1 MCGIC
6 GFISQKHISLSKLK
20 EMNDTMYHRGPNDS
34 GEEIVQI
41 EDGFYLGLAHRR
53 LSILDLSSLGHQPM
67 HSKNGQVSIVFNG
80 EIYNYLELKE
90 ELRDYEF
97 QSNCD
102 TEVLL
107 AAYLKWGIDFLN
119 KLNGMF
125 SIALFDKKKDTLFL
139 VRDRIGK
146 KPLYYWLDGKNI
158 VFASECK
165 PLLLAPGFKKN
176 INKEILPKYLLN
188 QYIEAPYSIFEKVYK
203 LEPGMCLEYQYGK
216 ISKSKYWDVATNYN
230 IKKRN
235 IVSSYAEAKAH
246 LKSLLID
253 ATQKRMIADV
263 PLGTFLSGGY
273 DSSLI
278 SAIAH
283 SLSTKPL
290 KTFAIGFDA
299 PDYNEAEYAQA
310 VANYLGT
317 DHSELYIN
325 QTDMLSLVS
334 DLSKYYDEPF
344 ADSSQIP
351 SMLVAKLAKK
361 KVTVVLSGDGG
372 DELFCGYNI
381 YSGIA
386 KAQKLDAIGNIIY
399 HLANIYP
406 FKAYNLIDKLP
417 DKVRYIVKNRNINT
431 KTQFLGECIEKE
443 IDSLLLSEHNKY
455 KFEKESCYQET
466 NWQIIRMLLDQDTY
480 LPEDILC
487 KVDRATMRYSLE
499 ARCPILDYR
508 IIEYS
513 YQIPHE
519 YKFHDG
525 NKKYIIK
532 DIAYDYIP
540 KELLER
546 PKKGFGVPLNHWMR
560 GPLKEQLLEYADI
573 STLSKQEIFN
583 AKAINRFIY
592 NYLNVNNSKAPYEE
606 NYAGVV
612 WAFFVFQQWY
622 HSYYNKSFC
631 I

>member
-41 EDGFYLGLAHRR
+41 ADGFYLGLAHRR

-67 HSKNGQVSIVFNG
+67 HSKNSQVSIVFNG

-176 INKEILPKYLLN
+176 INKEILPKYLVN

-235 IVSSYAEAKAH
+235 MVSSYAEAKAH

-573 STLSKQEIFN
+573 STLNKQEIFN

>member
-41 EDGFYLGLAHRR
+41 ADGFYLGLAHRR

-67 HSKNGQVSIVFNG
+67 HSKNSQVSIVFNG

-176 INKEILPKYLLN
+176 INKEILPKYQVN

-235 IVSSYAEAKAH
+235 MVSSYAEAKAH

-317 DHSELYIN
+317 DHSECW
-325 QTDMLSLVS
+325 T
-334 DLSKYYDEPF
+334 
-344 ADSSQIP
+344 
-351 SMLVAKLAKK
+351 
-361 KVTVVLSGDGG
+361 
-372 DELFCGYNI
+372 
-381 YSGIA
+381 
-386 KAQKLDAIGNIIY
+386 
-399 HLANIYP
+399 AN
-406 FKAYNLIDKLP
+406 
-417 DKVRYIVKNRNINT
+417 
-431 KTQFLGECIEKE
+431 
-443 IDSLLLSEHNKY
+443 
-455 KFEKESCYQET
+455 
-466 NWQIIRMLLDQDTY
+466 
-480 LPEDILC
+480 
-487 KVDRATMRYSLE
+487 
-499 ARCPILDYR
+499 
-508 IIEYS
+508 
-513 YQIPHE
+513 
-519 YKFHDG
+519 
-525 NKKYIIK
+525 
-532 DIAYDYIP
+532 
-540 KELLER
+540 
-546 PKKGFGVPLNHWMR
+546 
-560 GPLKEQLLEYADI
+560 
-573 STLSKQEIFN
+573 
-583 AKAINRFIY
+583 
-592 NYLNVNNSKAPYEE
+592 
-606 NYAGVV
+606 
-612 WAFFVFQQWY
+612 
-622 HSYYNKSFC
+622 
-631 I
+631 